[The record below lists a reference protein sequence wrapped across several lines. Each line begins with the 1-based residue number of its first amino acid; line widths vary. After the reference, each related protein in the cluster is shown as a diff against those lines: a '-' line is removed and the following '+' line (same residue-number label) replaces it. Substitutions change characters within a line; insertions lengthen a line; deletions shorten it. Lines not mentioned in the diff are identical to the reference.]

1 MINIQIRVSSV
12 ILVKFEINQNV
23 INVLRFYII
32 IIINQVIEFFIL

>member
-1 MINIQIRVSSV
+1 MKKLYTINIQNEKIRVSSV

-32 IIINQVIEFFIL
+32 